1 MFHNNLDN
9 VDDPSEL
16 TDDTYKPTEPDDT
29 DIPTDTADTD
39 EPTDTDDTDIPT
51 DTADTG
57 EPPDTADTDIPTDTA
72 DTDEPTDTDDP
83 NEPTNT
89 DDSNTPA
96 TPQQPGPDD
105 DAFDPSLTIL
115 YTNPP
120 SIIRKLS
127 LCLNVGHACVG
138 RVTYTLKDLYQ
149 PP

>member
-1 MFHNNLDN
+1 MNPLTL
-9 VDDPSEL
+9 SEPP
-16 TDDTYKPTEPDDT
+16 DTADT
-29 DIPTDTADTD
+29 DIPTDTADTS
-39 EPTDTDDTDIPT
+39 
-51 DTADTG
+51 

-120 SIIRKLS
+120 SIIRDSEGLDDLGS
-127 LCLNVGHACVG
+127 SGYSSFHFLGIILVLTIFAV
-138 RVTYTLKDLYQ
+138 VTYLCFLDQRSNELHIRQTQKT
-149 PP
+149 